1 MVPSDGGEV
10 VGKVA
15 YRIVVNA
22 DVRETWAHI
31 PFVLASLI
39 AAIEIFM
46 STGFLLLEAEICF
59 CIIL

>member
-1 MVPSDGGEV
+1 M
-10 VGKVA
+10 A
-15 YRIVVNA
+15 YRTVVNA
-22 DVRETWAHI
+22 YVRETWAHI
-31 PFVLASLI
+31 RFALASLI